1 MKLTHITISNFLG
14 ARDVQ
19 IDAATPVTLVCGPN
33 GSGKSSVRDALDL
46 ALTGALHRVALKK
59 DAGALVTEGAQ
70 KARISVAGQDL
81 AVEVAISAAGKMAR
95 SGASVD
101 ALPALLPYVLDGQR
115 FARGLTPDG
124 RRQFLFGLMGVK
136 IDGPA
141 VAKRLDARGCHAG
154 RVAHVLPSLRS
165 GFDAACSEAKG
176 RATLARG
183 AWKAVTGEAYG
194 SQKAEG
200 WRAAVPGQA
209 VDGEPTDPALLKACD
224 VALESWQRSMG
235 AAAAERERRAGQKRR
250 LPDLQATADLLP
262 RRLTKLAADE
272 AELGDVQGQLQR
284 AREAAGAVPRER
296 VGLIHD
302 LAAAVAYL
310 LPLAQTPMDREPP
323 QAERDAETAL
333 VAYEREHG
341 RVGEAYS
348 GDPEA
353 RAKLPALGQALSMCE
368 RTVANSRRDVD
379 AAQRA
384 AAELATITADL
395 AQPMA
400 DTSEAEAQIARLKS
414 ERAAITARIEAA
426 ASVKRAHEAAQ
437 RKTTEA
443 AGHHA
448 DVQAWEQIAEALAP
462 SGIPAELLSEA
473 LTPLNDA
480 LRLHAESSQWPQVVV
495 SDDMSILMAR
505 NKSGT
510 AWRAYALLS
519 ESEQWR
525 ADAMLAAAIAQLS
538 EVRLLVLDRFDV
550 LDQQGRSDALYWL
563 DDLASAGDIDTALVF
578 GTLARAPSGLPDN
591 VRAVWIEGGRARGSG
606 GMNIA
611 QMIRDGEPAVAAAV
625 AVLVDPAIQPDLWRC
640 TVCGRTGTVGRCCGE
655 ETREPVQFKM
665 QSSIS
670 PLTAQPPSS
679 CLSC

>member
-1 MKLTHITISNFLG
+1 MKLHHITISNFLG

-19 IDAATPVTLVCGPN
+19 IDTAAPVTLVCGPN

-59 DAGALVTEGAQ
+59 DAGDLVTEGAQ
-70 KARISVAGQDL
+70 KASVSVAGQDL
-81 AVEVAISAAGKMAR
+81 AVEVAISAAGKLAR

-124 RRQFLFGLMGVK
+124 RRQFLFGLMGVQV
-136 IDGPA
+136 DGAA

-165 GFDAACSEAKG
+165 GFDAACSEARG
-176 RATLARG
+176 RATMARG
-183 AWKAVTGEAYG
+183 AWKAITGEAYG

-200 WRAAVPGQA
+200 WRANVPGQA

-224 VALESWQRSMG
+224 AALESWQRSIG
-235 AAAAERERRAGQKRR
+235 AATAERERRAGLQRR

-262 RRLTKLAADE
+262 RRRTKLTADE
-272 AELGDVQGQLQR
+272 AELAEVQAQLQR
-284 AREAAGAVPRER
+284 TREAAGAAPR

-302 LAAAVAYL
+302 LAASLSAMLGALFDGDEEGLFGHAPEVDTA
-310 LPLAQTPMDREPP
+310 
-323 QAERDAETAL
+323 RDALAR
-333 VAYEREHG
+333 YESEHG
-341 RVGEAYS
+341 KPGATG

-353 RAKLPALGQALSMCE
+353 RAKLPALQQAAALCE

-379 AAQRA
+379 AAQRS
-384 AAELATITADL
+384 AAEVATITEDL

-400 DTSEAEAQIARLKS
+400 DTSEAEAQIAQLKA
-414 ERAAITARIEAA
+414 ERASIVARIDAA
-426 ASVKRAHEAAQ
+426 ASAKRAHEAAL
-437 RKTTEA
+437 RKTAEA

-480 LRLHAESSQWPQVVV
+480 LRGHAESAQWPCVAVEA
-495 SDDMSILMAR
+495 DMTV
-505 NKSGT
+505 T
-510 AWRAYALLS
+510 AEGRAYALLS

-538 EVRLLVLDRFDV
+538 DVRLLVLDRFDV
-550 LDQQGRSDALYWL
+550 LDGQGRRAALYWL
-563 DDLASAGDIDTALVF
+563 DDLAQAGDIDTALVF

-591 VRAVWIEGGRARGSG
+591 VRAVWIEGGRAS
-606 GMNIA
+606 
-611 QMIRDGEPAVAAAV
+611 AVAADLVRALEV
-625 AVLVDPAIQPDLWRC
+625 AA
-640 TVCGRTGTVGRCCGE
+640 
-655 ETREPVQFKM
+655 
-665 QSSIS
+665 
-670 PLTAQPPSS
+670 
-679 CLSC
+679 

>member
-1 MKLTHITISNFLG
+1 MKLHHITISNFLG

-19 IDAATPVTLVCGPN
+19 IDTAAPVTLVCGPN

-59 DAGALVTEGAQ
+59 DAGDLVTEGAQ
-70 KARISVAGQDL
+70 KASVSVAGQDL
-81 AVEVAISAAGKMAR
+81 AVEVAISAAGKLAR

-124 RRQFLFGLMGVK
+124 RRQFLFGLMGVQV
-136 IDGPA
+136 DGAA

-165 GFDAACSEAKG
+165 GFDAACSEARG
-176 RATLARG
+176 RATMARG
-183 AWKAVTGEAYG
+183 AWKAITGEAYG

-200 WRAAVPGQA
+200 WRANVPGQA

-224 VALESWQRSMG
+224 AAMESWQRSIG
-235 AAAAERERRAGQKRR
+235 AATAERERRAGLQRR

-262 RRLTKLAADE
+262 RRRTKLTADE
-272 AELGDVQGQLQR
+272 AELAEVQAQLQR
-284 AREAAGAVPRER
+284 TREAAGAAPR

-302 LAAAVAYL
+302 LAASLSAMLGALFDGDEEGLFGHAPEVDTA
-310 LPLAQTPMDREPP
+310 
-323 QAERDAETAL
+323 RDALAR
-333 VAYEREHG
+333 YESEHG
-341 RVGEAYS
+341 KPGATG

-353 RAKLPALGQALSMCE
+353 RAKLPALQQAAALCE

-379 AAQRA
+379 AAQRS
-384 AAELATITADL
+384 AAEVATITEDL

-400 DTSEAEAQIARLKS
+400 DTSEAEAQIAQLKA
-414 ERAAITARIEAA
+414 ERASIVARIDAA
-426 ASVKRAHEAAQ
+426 ASAKRAHEAAL
-437 RKTTEA
+437 RKTAEA

-480 LRLHAESSQWPQVVV
+480 LRGHAESAQWPCVAVEA
-495 SDDMSILMAR
+495 DMTV
-505 NKSGT
+505 T
-510 AWRAYALLS
+510 AEGRAYALLS

-538 EVRLLVLDRFDV
+538 DVRLLVLDRFDV
-550 LDQQGRSDALYWL
+550 LDGQGRRAALYWL
-563 DDLASAGDIDTALVF
+563 DDLAQAGDIDTALVF

-591 VRAVWIEGGRARGSG
+591 VRAVWIEGGRAS
-606 GMNIA
+606 
-611 QMIRDGEPAVAAAV
+611 AVAADLVRALEV
-625 AVLVDPAIQPDLWRC
+625 AA
-640 TVCGRTGTVGRCCGE
+640 
-655 ETREPVQFKM
+655 
-665 QSSIS
+665 
-670 PLTAQPPSS
+670 
-679 CLSC
+679 

>member
-1 MKLTHITISNFLG
+1 MKINSITVSNFLG

-70 KARISVAGQDL
+70 KARVSVAGQDL
-81 AVEVAISAAGKMAR
+81 AVEVAVSAAGKMAR

-115 FARGLTPDG
+115 FARGLTADG
-124 RRQFLFGLMGVK
+124 RRQFLFGLMGVQVN
-136 IDGPA
+136 GAA
-141 VAKRLDARGCHAG
+141 VAKRLEARGCDAG
-154 RVAHVLPSLRS
+154 RAALVLPALRG
-165 GFDAACSEAKG
+165 GFEAACTEAKS
-176 RATLARG
+176 RATQARG

-200 WRAAVPGQA
+200 WRAPVPGQA

-224 VALESWQRSMG
+224 AALESWQRSMG
-235 AAAAERERRAGQKRR
+235 AATAERKRRASLQCR
-250 LPDLQATADLLP
+250 LPGLQELADLLP
-262 RRLTKLAADE
+262 RRRTKLEADE
-272 AELGDVQGQLQR
+272 AELADVHAQLQR
-284 AREAAGAVPRER
+284 AREAAGAAPR
-296 VGLIHD
+296 VGLVHD
-302 LAAAVAYL
+302 LAASLSEMLGALFDSDEEGLFGHAPEVDTARAA
-310 LPLAQTPMDREPP
+310 LAR
-323 QAERDAETAL
+323 
-333 VAYEREHG
+333 YEAEHG
-341 RVGEAYS
+341 KPGAAG

-353 RAKLPALGQALSMCE
+353 RAKLPALQQAAALCE
-368 RTVANSRRDVD
+368 RAVANSRRDVD

-400 DTSEAEAQIARLKS
+400 DTSEAESQIAQLKT

-426 ASVKRAHEAAQ
+426 ASIKRAHEAAQ
-437 RKTTEA
+437 RKAAEA

-462 SGIPAELLSEA
+462 GGIPAELLSEA

-480 LRLHAESSQWPQVVV
+480 LAGHAESAQWPRVAVEA
-495 SDDMSILMAR
+495 DMTV
-505 NKSGT
+505 T
-510 AWRAYALLS
+510 ADGRAYALLS

-538 EVRLLVLDRFDV
+538 DVRLLVLDRFDV

-563 DDLASAGDIDTALVF
+563 DDLAQAGDIDTALVF

-591 VRAVWIEGGRARGSG
+591 VRAVWIDGGCASAVVVQTAAEG
-606 GMNIA
+606 
-611 QMIRDGEPAVAAAV
+611 VAA
-625 AVLVDPAIQPDLWRC
+625 
-640 TVCGRTGTVGRCCGE
+640 
-655 ETREPVQFKM
+655 
-665 QSSIS
+665 
-670 PLTAQPPSS
+670 
-679 CLSC
+679 